1 MIAGRF
7 CRNRPGTQ
15 GKNGPFPINCGPSL
29 SRNQFSPGV
38 LALSTTSTSS
48 GASISRSGR
57 AVRPRTDAQAKWP
70 ARLTCG
76 SPAATARSFDPQY
89 ITSLCIDTCLAG

>member
-1 MIAGRF
+1 MIASRF
-7 CRNRPGTQ
+7 CRNRLGTQ
-15 GKNGPFPINCGPSL
+15 GKNGRFRLTGPSL

-57 AVRPRTDAQAKWP
+57 AFRPRTDAHAKSQP
-70 ARLTCG
+70 
-76 SPAATARSFDPQY
+76 D
-89 ITSLCIDTCLAG
+89 